1 MGPCTGSLASVRT
14 MWWKQVEERSSLRKK
29 EMLRPGFGLVIIC
42 VALMLNLV
50 AFPVLAAIY
59 PCNFWGTATVE
70 GEPVAAGTNITAWVG
85 EEQIGSAP
93 TGEGTLDDNEF
104 SMLAEYGGDLGD
116 TVNFKIG
123 DLWAAEI
130 SPWVW
135 YGPVLVDLTASS
147 EPVTLDL
154 VEGANIISYPG
165 ATAALAEAEA
175 LTNIG
180 PDGLDVAEIIWA
192 RAAWTTGWWFY
203 NVAQD
208 FAVPAEFT
216 HLENGRAYLIVVS
229 ENCTWELL

>member
-1 MGPCTGSLASVRT
+1 MYGLTRIGKDNV
-14 MWWKQVEERSSLRKK
+14 VEERSGLRKK

-42 VALMLNLV
+42 VALMLNLL
-50 AFPVLAAIY
+50 AFPVLAAGY

-70 GEPVAAGTNITAWVG
+70 GEPVAAGTDITAWAG

-93 TGEGTLDDNEF
+93 TGDRTLLDNEF
-104 SMLAEYGGDLGD
+104 SMGADYDESHGN
-116 TVNFKIG
+116 VVSFKIG
-123 DLWAAEI
+123 DLWASETAI
-130 SPWVW
+130 WDR
-135 YGPVLVDLTASS
+135 YGIVELSLTASS

-165 ATAALAEAEA
+165 ATATLAEA

-180 PDGLDVAEIIWA
+180 PEGLDVAEIIWA
-192 RAAWTTGWWFY
+192 RAAWTTGDWWFY
-203 NVAQD
+203 NVAQGH
-208 FAVPAEFT
+208 ASPAEFT